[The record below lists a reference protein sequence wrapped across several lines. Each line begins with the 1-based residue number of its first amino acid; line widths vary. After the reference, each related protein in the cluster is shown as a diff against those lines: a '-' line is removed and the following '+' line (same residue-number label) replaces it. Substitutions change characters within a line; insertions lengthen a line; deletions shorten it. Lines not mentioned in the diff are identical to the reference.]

1 MNPQDEHIETQIN
14 IFRNKAIAY
23 LECVDNPQDTEHF
36 LKACTALARLQ
47 TYLDLSATDYPVAQ
61 SVKLP

>member
-1 MNPQDEHIETQIN
+1 MTPQDEHIQTQIN

-23 LECVDNPQDTEHF
+23 LEMVDSPQDTEDF

-47 TYLDLSATDYPVAQ
+47 TYLDLSANDYPVAR
-61 SVKLP
+61 LP

>member
-1 MNPQDEHIETQIN
+1 MNPQDEHIQAQIN

-23 LECVDNPQDTEHF
+23 LEMVDSPQDSEDF

-47 TYLDLSATDYPVAQ
+47 CYLDLNAADYPVTE
-61 SVKLP
+61 SVKF